1 MNVSNMAN
9 AIEERHK
16 EIATAFYEAALNR
29 HDFSDAKQYMGP
41 TYTQHNPNAADSP
54 EGFAAFLEFL
64 KENHP
69 QSRGDIKR
77 IWADGDY
84 VIMHV
89 LERRHP
95 DDRGDAVVD
104 IFRFENEKIVEHWD
118 VTQSIPET
126 LAHGNG
132 MI

>member
-1 MNVSNMAN
+1 MDN
-9 AIEERHK
+9 AATATEERHK
-16 EIATAFYEAALNR
+16 QIATAFYEAALNR
-29 HDFSDAKQYMGP
+29 HDFQDAKQYMGP

-54 EGFAAFLEFL
+54 EGFAAFLNFL

-69 QSRGDIKR
+69 KSCGIIKR
-77 IWADGDY
+77 IWADGDF
-84 VIMHV
+84 VIMHI
-89 LERRHP
+89 LERRDP
-95 DDRGDAVVD
+95 GDRGDAVVD

-118 VTQSIPET
+118 VTQSIPEQ